1 MPKERRSPYCRCG
14 ASPYSRYKSNNKRS
28 THKSPPQPIINE
40 TECEEARCPI
50 CMEHPHNA
58 ALLLCSSHQKGC
70 RPYMCDTSSR
80 HSNCLDQFRK
90 SSKLVCPLCRG
101 QVNGWTVVNPARQ
114 FMNSKTRTCS
124 LGTCDF
130 AGNYSEL
137 RKHARRVH
145 PSVKPTDVDPER
157 ELEWRTLEDDIEQQD
172 MLSMQFESG
181 DDDDDDDDDDDYDY
195 DDANEFMDLASPIWD
210 TDYAIFMRSVESDL
224 ENVFTVFDSASD
236 DSSLLDDWDDMYG
249 FGSSHESQF
258 IESNMSRDN
267 VRSARSRTPTR
278 IESNMSRENA
288 RTARSRTPTRI
299 ESNMSR
305 EHARTARSRTR
316 ENARTARSRTM
327 TRVGHRSNGQPS
339 SRNR

>member
-1 MPKERRSPYCRCG
+1 MPKERRSSCCRCG
-14 ASPYSRYKSNNKRS
+14 ASPYSRYNSNNKTS
-28 THKSPPQPIINE
+28 THKSPSQPIINE

-58 ALLLCSSHQKGC
+58 VLLLCSSHQKGC

-90 SSKLVCPLCRG
+90 STKLVCPLCRG
-101 QVNGWTVVNPARQ
+101 QVSGWTVVNPARQ

-130 AGNYSEL
+130 SGNYTEL

-145 PSVKPTDVDPER
+145 PRVKPTDVDPER
-157 ELEWRTLEDDIEQQD
+157 ELEWRILEEDIEQQD
-172 MLSMQFESG
+172 MLGMQFEPG
-181 DDDDDDDDDDDYDY
+181 DDDDVDFD

-210 TDYAIFMRSVESDL
+210 NDYAIFMRSFESNISNL
-224 ENVFTVFDSASD
+224 ENVLSVFDSASD
-236 DSSLLDDWDDMYG
+236 DSSFLDDWDSMFD
-249 FGSSHESQF
+249 FALHES
-258 IESNMSRDN
+258 E
-267 VRSARSRTPTR
+267 T

-305 EHARTARSRTR
+305 ENAQTARSRTPTRIESNMSR
-316 ENARTARSRTM
+316 ENARTTRSRTP
-327 TRVGHRSNGQPS
+327 TRVGQRSNGQPS